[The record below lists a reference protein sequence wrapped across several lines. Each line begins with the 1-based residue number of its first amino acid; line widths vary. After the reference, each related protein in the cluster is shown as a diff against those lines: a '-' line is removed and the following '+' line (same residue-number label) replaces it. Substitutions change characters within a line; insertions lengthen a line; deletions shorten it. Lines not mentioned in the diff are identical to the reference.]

1 MMIEPHEL
9 ARLAVANK
17 LPEISNPDALPAIRD
32 AMDRITGLRLVG
44 GALTARKPGKPCPT
58 LDPIVAALAAI
69 GAKLAPMRSSAEA
82 SAWLDAIL
90 LSLSKYTARA
100 ARIAAERAQGE
111 PFQYGLGS
119 VDARLHELAQ
129 EAEGRDRA
137 ALARLRMMARQI
149 ERAMTQKAL
158 PAPDDT
164 PITVEDIAAMPDHII
179 SMGRTGG
186 FISDEEYQA
195 AMALRD
201 QNPINKK

>member
-1 MMIEPHEL
+1 MIEPHEL

-17 LPEISNPDALPAIRD
+17 LPEISSPDALPAIRD
-32 AMDRITGLRLVG
+32 AMDRITGLRIVG
-44 GALTARKPGKPCPT
+44 GAMAARKPGKPCPT
-58 LDPIVAALAAI
+58 LDPIIAALRAI

-82 SAWLDAIL
+82 SAWLDAIM

-100 ARIAAERAQGE
+100 ARIAAETAATERF
-111 PFQYGLGS
+111 PYGLGS

-129 EAEGRDRA
+129 QAEAADRA

-149 ERAMTQKAL
+149 ERAMTQKSL
-158 PAPDDT
+158 PPPDPDRPM
-164 PITVEDIAAMPDHII
+164 PIEEIAATPDEYI
-179 SMGRTGG
+179 SLGRKLGYIT
-186 FISDEEYQA
+186 DEEYQA

>member
-1 MMIEPHEL
+1 MIEPQEL

-17 LPEISNPDALPAIRD
+17 LPEISAPDALPSIKE
-32 AMDRITGLRLVG
+32 AMARITGLRLVG
-44 GALTARKPGKPCPT
+44 GALAARKSGKPCPT
-58 LDPIVAALAAI
+58 LDPILAALSAT
-69 GAKLAPMRSSAEA
+69 GAKLAPMRSKGET

-90 LSLSKYTARA
+90 ISLSKYTARA
-100 ARIAAERAQGE
+100 ARIAAETAATERF
-111 PFQYGLGS
+111 PYGLGS

>member
-1 MMIEPHEL
+1 MIEPHEL

-17 LPEISNPDALPAIRD
+17 LPEISSPDALPTIRD

-82 SAWLDAIL
+82 GAWLDAIM

-100 ARIAAERAQGE
+100 ARIAAETAATERF
-111 PFQYGLGS
+111 PYGLGS

-149 ERAMTQKAL
+149 ERAASQKAL
-158 PAPDDT
+158 PPPSDE
-164 PITVEDIAAMPDHII
+164 PMSIEEIAATPDAYVEL
-179 SMGRTGG
+179 GRKLGY
-186 FISDEEYQA
+186 ISDEDYQA
-195 AMALRD
+195 AMTLRD
-201 QNPINKK
+201 QNAINKK

>member
-1 MMIEPHEL
+1 MIEPHEL

-17 LPEISNPDALPAIRD
+17 LPEISSPDALPAIRS
-32 AMDRITGLRLVG
+32 AMDRITGLRIVG
-44 GALTARKPGKPCPT
+44 GALSTRKPGSPCPS
-58 LDPIVAALAAI
+58 LDPIIAALSAI
-69 GAKLAPMRSSAEA
+69 GAKLAPLRSSAEA

-129 EAEGRDRA
+129 QAEAADRA

-149 ERAMTQKAL
+149 ERAASQKAL
-158 PAPDDT
+158 PPPSDE
-164 PITVEDIAAMPDHII
+164 PMSIEEIAATPDHII
-179 SMGRTGG
+179 SLGRTGG
-186 FISDEEYQA
+186 FISDEDYQA
-195 AMALRD
+195 AMALREA
-201 QNPINKK
+201 QQ

>member
-1 MMIEPHEL
+1 MIEPHEL

-17 LPEISNPDALPAIRD
+17 LPEISSPDALPAIRS
-32 AMDRITGLRLVG
+32 AMDRITGLRIVG
-44 GALTARKPGKPCPT
+44 GALSTRKPGSPCPS
-58 LDPIVAALAAI
+58 LDPIIAALSAI
-69 GAKLAPMRSSAEA
+69 GAKLAPLRSSAEA
-82 SAWLDAIL
+82 SAWLDAIM

-100 ARIAAERAQGE
+100 AQIAAETAATERF
-111 PFQYGLGS
+111 PYGLGS

-137 ALARLRMMARQI
+137 AIARLRMLARQI

>member
-1 MMIEPHEL
+1 MIEPHEL

-17 LPEISNPDALPAIRD
+17 LPEISSPDALPTIRD

-82 SAWLDAIL
+82 GAWLDAIM
-90 LSLSKYTARA
+90 LSLSKYTALA
-100 ARIAAERAQGE
+100 ARIAAETAATERF
-111 PFQYGLGS
+111 PYGLGS

-137 ALARLRMMARQI
+137 ALARLRMLARQI

-186 FISDEEYQA
+186 FISDEDYQA